1 MCNSLVSICV
11 IQLQFRFSSLVSIC
25 VIQLLFMFDSLV
37 SICVI
42 QFLTYLYASHDHN
55 RYRFNSPVRDLRE
68 GQKIKDILNWE
79 KMDSRRRKLHATI
92 VDNMITTGRLA
103 KMSGLMI
110 KNKKIICLVPQS
122 RVIQF
127 NRMLS

>member
-1 MCNSLVSICV
+1 MDPLPNESTWNTPTHVL
-11 IQLQFRFSSLVSIC
+11 
-25 VIQLLFMFDSLV
+25 
-37 SICVI
+37 
-42 QFLTYLYASHDHN
+42 
-55 RYRFNSPVRDLRE
+55 E
-68 GQKIKDILNWE
+68 DIVLPPHGKRPPGRPKNKRHTHWE